1 MKTLFIYIFI
11 FFTFISFAQEI
22 KISGTVKDNQNRGI
36 QSASVSLLDE
46 NEDNLGYNFSDENGK
61 YSISFNTP
69 KTNKITVEISCLGYK
84 KISQTLTVNSNTIQN
99 FSLEEKLETLNE
111 IVIEANKKIKIEQD
125 TTTIK
130 VASFGNKTEQ
140 TVEDILKKLP
150 GIEVLKDGS
159 IKAHG
164 KTIDKLLIEG
174 EDMFDKNYKL
184 LSKNLDAKVLD
195 AVQIIDNFED
205 NPILKKMNNSDKVAL
220 NLKLKKGKKNI
231 WFGNLTIGSGV
242 VSENRWKESLN
253 IGLLKKKIKLFY
265 LSDFNNL
272 GEKATDLLTSNV
284 LEKNTFSD
292 DRFEYKAK
300 SLFNINNNE
309 VSLFSKTQSVFNTA
323 FLNSLSFTTKLNSK
337 LKIRGVL
344 YIADDKQKQNSFSET
359 KYNLDTNPIS
369 FTENNFYSNNKTL
382 ASTELELKYYPND
395 KNYISNLFI
404 FKDNPNKTNS
414 NLFYNT
420 DQINQSSKNKNYTFY
435 NHFNHTFQLSENK
448 VLNNYIYFGTDKIE
462 EKTNVF
468 SPLLNTFLNVNS
480 NDIINQRTKNNIIY
494 IGDKTKLI
502 SKFRKLNITNSLQFE
517 FNKEE
522 YNNNFLINNTNFSQ
536 YENTSKLN
544 QLKLFFD
551 NALRYN
557 FSKKID
563 FTANISLQKINF
575 ENNTSK
581 NDIFLINPTIS
592 LNIKKT
598 GFGNLNLSFS
608 ENNTLPEI
616 NQLTNNFQ
624 LIDYRS
630 FSKGTYYQKPLKN
643 TVASFNYYI
652 YNDEKRFSINTSIF
666 YIKSKSIFSSEITI
680 TNDFNFS
687 NYKQTIGG
695 ENYNFNFSFTNY
707 IRKLKLA
714 SKIETIQMWN
724 SMPIN
729 INSNE
734 FSTSKNYTNTIK
746 YSATTYFKKAVNFDG
761 GFSYNYSQSIFENN
775 KTNNITKDVFL
786 NINYTISK
794 IILAE
799 CNNAMYFVNK
809 QNYSFNNII
818 LNYNPIES
826 KFSYRLIFNNI
837 LNENKYTF
845 ITLNNYTFY
854 QSSVQLVPRYLLCSV
869 KYRF

>member
-1 MKTLFIYIFI
+1 MNKLIIYLFLSFTL
-11 FFTFISFAQEI
+11 ISFSQDI
-22 KISGTVKDNQNRGI
+22 RISGIVKDNLNRSI
-36 QSASVSLLDE
+36 QGASVSLLDE
-46 NEDNLGYNFSDENGK
+46 NEENLGYNFSDENGK
-61 YSISFNTP
+61 YSIILNKP
-69 KTNKITVEISCLGYK
+69 ITNKITIQVSCLGYQK
-84 KISQTLTVNSNTIQN
+84 VIQSISIASNIVLN
-99 FSLEEKLETLNE
+99 FTLEEKLELLQE
-111 IVIEANKKIKIEQD
+111 VVIEANKKIKIEQD

-130 VASFGNKTEQ
+130 IASFGNKTEQ
-140 TVEDILKKLP
+140 TVEDLLKKLP

-159 IKAHG
+159 VKAHG

-205 NPILKKMNNSDKVAL
+205 NPILKKLNNSDKVAL

-231 WFGNLTIGSGV
+231 WFGNITLGSGI

-253 IGLLKKKIKLFY
+253 LGLLKKKIKLFY
-265 LSDFNNL
+265 LSDYNNL
-272 GEKATDLLTSNV
+272 GEKATDLITTNV

-292 DRFEYKAK
+292 DRFEYKTK
-300 SLFNINNNE
+300 SLFNINSNE

-323 FLNSLSFTTKLNSK
+323 FLNSLSFTTKVNSK
-337 LKIRGVL
+337 LKIRGVVYL
-344 YIADDKQKQNSFSET
+344 ADDKQKQNSFSET

-369 FTENNFYSNNKTL
+369 FTENNFYTNNKTL

-395 KNYISNLFI
+395 KNYITNLFI
-404 FKDNPNKTNS
+404 FKDNPNKTYS
-414 NLFYNT
+414 DLFYNT

-448 VLNNYIYFGTDKIE
+448 VLNNYIYFGNDKIR

-468 SPLLNTFLNVNS
+468 SPLLNSFLNVNS
-480 NDIINQRTKNNIIY
+480 NDIINQTTNNNIFY

-502 SKFRKLNITNSLQFE
+502 SKFRKLDITNSLQFE
-517 FNKEE
+517 YSKEE
-522 YNNNFLINNTNFSQ
+522 FNNTFLVNSTNFTQ
-536 YENTSKLN
+536 YENNSKLN

-563 FTANISLQKINF
+563 FTANLSLQKINF
-575 ENNTSK
+575 ENNTTK

-592 LNIKKT
+592 LSIKKT
-598 GFGNLNLSFS
+598 GFGNFILSYS
-608 ENNTLPEI
+608 GNSTLLEI

-630 FSKGTYYQKPLKN
+630 FLKGTYYQNPLKN
-643 TVASFNYYI
+643 TIASFNYYI
-652 YNDEKRFSINTSIF
+652 YNDEKRFSINTGIF
-666 YIKSKSIFSSEITI
+666 YIKSKSILNSESTI

-714 SKIETIQMWN
+714 SKIETIQMCN
-724 SMPIN
+724 ATPIN
-729 INSNE
+729 VNSNE
-734 FSTSKNYTNTIK
+734 FTTSKNYTNTIK
-746 YSATTYFKKAVNFDG
+746 YSATTYFKTAINFDG

-775 KTNNITKDVFL
+775 KTNNITKDLFF
-786 NINYTISK
+786 NINYNISK
-794 IILAE
+794 TILAE
-799 CNNAMYFVNK
+799 CNNAMYFVN
-809 QNYSFNNII
+809 QQIYSFDNII
-818 LNYNPIES
+818 INYNPIES
-826 KFSYRLIFNNI
+826 RFSYRLIFNNI
-837 LNENKYTF
+837 LNENNYTF
-845 ITLNNYTFY
+845 VTLNNYTYY
-854 QSSVQLVPRYLLCSV
+854 QSSVQLVPRYLLGSL

>member
-1 MKTLFIYIFI
+1 MNKLITYLFLSFTL
-11 FFTFISFAQEI
+11 ISFSQEI
-22 KISGTVKDNQNRGI
+22 RISGIVKDNLNRSI

-46 NEDNLGYNFSDENGK
+46 NEENLGYNFSDENGK
-61 YSISFNTP
+61 YSITFNKP
-69 KTNKITVEISCLGYK
+69 QTNKITIQVSCLGYK
-84 KISQTLTVNSNTIQN
+84 KVIQTLTINSNTTQN
-99 FSLEEKLETLNE
+99 FSLEEKLESLQE
-111 IVIEANKKIKIEQD
+111 VVIEANKKIKIEQD

-140 TVEDILKKLP
+140 TVEDLLRKLP

-184 LSKNLDAKVLD
+184 LSKNLDANVLD

-205 NPILKKMNNSDKVAL
+205 NPILKKLNNSDKVAL

-231 WFGNLTIGSGV
+231 WFGNITLGSGI

-253 IGLLKKKIKLFY
+253 LGLLKKKLKLFY
-265 LSDFNNL
+265 LSDYNNL
-272 GEKATDLLTSNV
+272 GEKATDLISVNV

-300 SLFNINNNE
+300 SIFNINNNDIA
-309 VSLFSKTQSVFNTA
+309 LFSKTQSVINTA
-323 FLNSLSFTTKLNSK
+323 FLNSLSFTTKINSK
-337 LKIRGVL
+337 LKLRGVV

-369 FTENNFYSNNKTL
+369 FTENNFYTNNKTL
-382 ASTELELKYYPND
+382 ASTELEIKYYPND
-395 KNYISNLFI
+395 KNYITNLFI

-414 NLFYNT
+414 DLFYNL
-420 DQINQSSKNKNYTFY
+420 DQINQSSKNKNYAFY
-435 NHFNHTFQLSENK
+435 NHFNHTYQILENK
-448 VLNNYIYFGTDKIE
+448 VLNNYIYFGNDIIR

-468 SPLLNTFLNVNS
+468 SPLLNTFLSVNS
-480 NDIINQRTKNNIIY
+480 NDIVNQLTNNNIIY
-494 IGDKTKLI
+494 IGEKTKLI
-502 SKFRKLNITNSLQFE
+502 SKFRKLDITNSLQFE
-517 FNKEE
+517 YNKEE
-522 YNNNFLINNTNFSQ
+522 FNNTFLVNSNNFSQ
-536 YENTSKLN
+536 YENNSKLN

-551 NALRYN
+551 NGLRYN

-563 FTANISLQKINF
+563 FTAIISLQQVNF
-575 ENNTSK
+575 ESNTIK
-581 NDIFLINPTIS
+581 NDIFLINPSIS

-598 GFGNLNLSFS
+598 GFGNFILSFS
-608 ENNTLPEI
+608 QNSTLPEI

-630 FSKGTYYQKPLKN
+630 FSKGTNYQSPLKN

-666 YIKSKSIFSSEITI
+666 YIKSKSILNSESTI
-680 TNDFNFS
+680 TNNFNFS

-695 ENYNFNFSFTNY
+695 ENYNFNFSFVNY

-724 SMPIN
+724 STPIN

-734 FSTSKNYTNTIK
+734 FTTSRNYTNTIK
-746 YSATTYFKKAVNFDG
+746 YSATTYFKTAINFDG

-775 KTNNITKDVFL
+775 KTNNVSKDLFFNL
-786 NINYTISK
+786 NYAISK
-794 IILAE
+794 TILAE
-799 CNNAMYFVNK
+799 INNAIYFVNS

-818 LNYNPIES
+818 INYNPIES
-826 KFSYRLIFNNI
+826 RFSYRLIFNNI
-837 LNENKYTF
+837 LNENNYTF

-854 QSSVQLVPRYLLCSV
+854 QSSVQLVPRYLLGSL

>member
-1 MKTLFIYIFI
+1 MKETFFLLFLFI
-11 FFTFISFAQEI
+11 TFNTYSQEI
-22 KISGTVKDNQNRGI
+22 KISGMIKDNQNRSI
-36 QSASVSLLDE
+36 QNASVSLLDDN
-46 NEDNLGYNFSDENGK
+46 NENLGYNFTDENGK
-61 YSISFNTP
+61 YSISFKQT
-69 KTNKITVEISCLGYK
+69 KTDKITFEVSCLGYK
-84 KISQTLTVNSNTIQN
+84 KVIQTLTINSNTIQN
-99 FSLEEKLETLNE
+99 FSLEEKLETLQE
-111 IVIEANKKIKIEQD
+111 VVIEANKKIRIEQD

-140 TVEDILKKLP
+140 TVEDILKKLT

-159 IKAHG
+159 VKAHG
-164 KTIDKLLIEG
+164 KPIDKLLIEG

-205 NPILKKMNNSDKVAL
+205 NPVLKKMNNSDKVAL

-231 WFGNLTIGSGV
+231 WFGNLTIGSGL
-242 VSENRWKESLN
+242 VSENRWKESINL
-253 IGLLKKKIKLFY
+253 GLLKKKIKLFY
-265 LSDFNNL
+265 LSDYNNL
-272 GEKATDLLTSNV
+272 GEKASDLITANV

-300 SLFNINNNE
+300 SLFNINSNE
-309 VSLFSKTQSVFNTA
+309 IVLFSKTQSIINTA
-323 FLNSLSFTTKLNSK
+323 FLNSLSFTKKINSK
-337 LKIRGVL
+337 LKIRGVI
-344 YIADDKQKQNSFSET
+344 YITDDKQKQNSFSET
-359 KYNLDTNPIS
+359 KYNLETNPIS
-369 FTENNFYSNNKTL
+369 FTENNLYTNDKTIT
-382 ASTELELKYYPND
+382 STELELKYYPND
-395 KNYISNLFI
+395 KNYVTNLFI

-414 NLFYNT
+414 DLFYNS

-448 VLNNYIYFGTDKIE
+448 VLNNYIYFGNDKIR
-462 EKTNVF
+462 EKTLVF
-468 SPLLNTFLNVNS
+468 SSLLNTFLNVNS
-480 NDIINQRTKNNIIY
+480 NDIVNQTTNNNNVY
-494 IGDKTKLI
+494 IGEKTKLI
-502 SKFRKLNITNSLQFE
+502 SKFRKLDTTNSLQFE
-517 FNKEE
+517 YNKEE
-522 YNNNFLINNTNFSQ
+522 FNNTFLVNSNNFSQ
-536 YENTSKLN
+536 YENNSKLN
-544 QLKLFFD
+544 QLKLIID

-563 FTANISLQKINF
+563 FTANLSLQKIIF
-575 ENNTSK
+575 ESNTLK

-598 GFGNLNLSFS
+598 GFGNFNLSFS
-608 ENNTLPEI
+608 ENSTLPEI
-616 NQLTNNFQ
+616 NQLTSNSL

-630 FSKGTYYQKPLKN
+630 FSKGTYYHNPLKN
-643 TVASFNYYI
+643 TVTSFNYYI

-666 YIKSKSIFSSEITI
+666 YIKSKSIFNAESTL

-695 ENYNFNFSFTNY
+695 ENYNFNFSFVNY

-724 SMPIN
+724 STPISV
-729 INSNE
+729 NSNE
-734 FSTSKNYTNTIK
+734 FATSKNYTNTIK
-746 YSATTYFKKAVNFDG
+746 YSATTYFKTAINFDG

-775 KTNNITKDVFL
+775 KTNNITKDLFF

-794 IILAE
+794 TILAE
-799 CNNAMYFVNK
+799 CNNAMYFVNS

-818 LNYNPIES
+818 INYNPMES

-837 LNENKYTF
+837 LNENNYTF
-845 ITLNNYTFY
+845 ISLSNYTFY
-854 QSSVQLVPRYLLCSV
+854 QSSVQLVPRYLLGSV